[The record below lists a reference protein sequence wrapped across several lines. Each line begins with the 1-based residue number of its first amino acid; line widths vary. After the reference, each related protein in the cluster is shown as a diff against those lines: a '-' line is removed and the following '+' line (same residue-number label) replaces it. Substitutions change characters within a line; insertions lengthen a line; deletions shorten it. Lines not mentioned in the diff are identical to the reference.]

1 MSTIREEAEPP
12 TKNNES
18 TLINQGSYGCIYYPA
33 LPFKLHKPN
42 TRPYNRGRRNM
53 SKEKEKEKE
62 SDADAKHYVSK
73 LQKHNFHSEFE
84 DYIGKKIQ
92 EIPSFDIFFVPVLTT
107 HKIDLT
113 TIKQKYVTDCE
124 AIHKYIKR
132 KGQSKIT
139 TDDITRK
146 VLYLNSEKQ
155 HATARARATVTTP
168 TTPTPTPTPTPTQTT
183 TTHQRCFPKHF
194 AKMNDR

>member
-1 MSTIREEAEPP
+1 MSTIRAPAPAPAPAGPP

-18 TLINQGSYGCIYYPA
+18 RLINQGSYGCIYYPA
-33 LPFKLHKPN
+33 LPFKSQKSN
-42 TRPYNRGRRNM
+42 TRPYNSGHRRNM
-53 SKEKEKEKE
+53 TKEKE
-62 SDADAKHYVSK
+62 ADAKHYVSK

-113 TIKQKYVTDCE
+113 TIKQKYVTDCD

-132 KGQSKIT
+132 KGQSHIT
-139 TDDITRK
+139 TDDIKR
-146 VLYLNSEKQ
+146 LN
-155 HATARARATVTTP
+155 
-168 TTPTPTPTPTPTQTT
+168 
-183 TTHQRCFPKHF
+183 KHF
-194 AKMNDR
+194 IMQKI